1 MSEPAWD
8 LSPTELRE
16 KLAEVQRQAV
26 TDVGIAA
33 AAYKGAGSAL
43 DRAVNSARAAGA
55 SWTDIGRAAGISRQS
70 ARERWSR

>member
-43 DRAVNSARAAGA
+43 DRAVNAARAAGA